1 MSSGLSKK
9 RQSSTGKVPHE
20 KQSREITRAF
30 PVFTNSFC
38 VPGFIL
44 QLQFSA
50 SLDFFIRLFF
60 PCQSFCLL
68 NQCDKLIESL
78 KNVQLH
84 VTFFPLLILSHAH
97 ACWCI
102 TIYLS
107 STYIS
112 SEVQV
117 PILSRNIFVDILKM
131 PPV

>member
-68 NQCDKLIESL
+68 NQCGKLIESL

-84 VTFFPLLILSHAH
+84 VTFFL
-97 ACWCI
+97 
-102 TIYLS
+102 YS
-107 STYIS
+107 SSPMHMHVGVLQFIS
-112 SEVQV
+112 PVHTFFLKFKYQFSQE
-117 PILSRNIFVDILKM
+117 IFSWIS
-131 PPV
+131 